1 MKTMIFCLTSFFLTL
16 TTISAQTTAT
26 WIGGTPGK
34 PCDWNSPYNWSEG
47 RVPDENAQVIIPSD
61 RQYYPVIITEVPD
74 IDALLIAG
82 GARLKLESG
91 ASLSILGGCGRLEVL
106 TVVGLIVNEG
116 KLNAEITGTAQAGM
130 SGKIVGAGICI
141 FPDSSVNDDVAQ
153 K

>member
-1 MKTMIFCLTSFFLTL
+1 MKTMILCLSSFFLTL
-16 TTISAQTTAT
+16 TTIRAQTTAT

-34 PCDWNSPYNWSEG
+34 PCDWNTPYNWREG

-91 ASLSILGGCGRLEVL
+91 ASLSILGGSGRLEGL
-106 TVVGLIVNEG
+106 TVLGLIVNEG
-116 KLNAEITGTAQAGM
+116 KLNADITGTLQAGM
-130 SGKIVGAGICI
+130 SGKIIGNGTCLLGGN
-141 FPDSSVNDDVAQ
+141 SLNDDVAQ